1 MSKICY
7 TFVLM
12 NKLYVALFTLI
23 LSFGTLSANNSGP
36 VPVVY
41 KMYPNP
47 LYGSELQI
55 KFDFEYKQ
63 GQVYVFTLTNIIGQ
77 SIYTH
82 ILTED
87 EVKRG
92 LFTIDIEG
100 INLEKGIYL
109 TKMVS
114 GERSSIQKLVVR

>member
-1 MSKICY
+1 MSKFCY

-12 NKLYVALFTLI
+12 NKLYVLFFTFI
-23 LSFGTLSANNSGP
+23 LSFYSLNASNGP
-36 VPVVY
+36 VPVAY

-55 KFDFEYKQ
+55 KYDFEFKS
-63 GQVYVFTLTNIIGQ
+63 GQLVVFTITNIIGQ

-82 ILTED
+82 FLSED

-92 LFTIDIEG
+92 IFTIDVDG

-109 TKMVS
+109 AKMLN
-114 GERSSIQKLVVR
+114 GGQSSVQKLVVR